1 MLSEKGLPKGV
12 ITQQVNLFQPIFRK
26 ERKLLSFQVLW
37 QGCAAVLVVLMMMY
51 GWGMQQTLRLKSELA
66 QQEKQ
71 QQAFTQ
77 QLVDVSAKLAGMKTD
92 TAPQLVLANL
102 ERELVAR
109 QKVVDALT
117 RVRDTYTQGV
127 STYLESFSRQMPKGV
142 WLTGFT
148 VQAGGEGLII
158 RGSSLKP
165 ELVPTFLDRLS
176 TENTL
181 MGTQFGLLQI
191 QRESPDASFVDFTVT
206 TSTEPPKASSLLA
219 VAQ

>member
-1 MLSEKGLPKGV
+1 M

-26 ERKLLSFQVLW
+26 ERKLLSFRVLW

-51 GWGMQQTLRLKSELA
+51 GWGMQQTLQIKAELVK
-66 QQEKQ
+66 QEKQ
-71 QQAFTQ
+71 QKVFTQ
-77 QLVDVSAKLAGMKTD
+77 QLLDVSAKLAGMKTD
-92 TAPQLVLANL
+92 TAPQRVLANL

-127 STYLESFSRQMPKGV
+127 STYLESFSRQAPKGV

-148 VQAGGEGLII
+148 VLAGGEGLVI

-165 ELVPTFLDRLS
+165 EYVPAFLDQLS
-176 TENTL
+176 TESTL
-181 MGTQFGLLQI
+181 KGTQFALLQI
-191 QRESPDASFVDFTVT
+191 QRETTDATFVDFTVT
-206 TSTEPPKASSLLA
+206 TSPEAPKASSLLELA
-219 VAQ
+219 P